1 MDENKRTKASNA
13 VISTW
18 PARTDDPF
26 HALLHENGVEVL
38 SMPLIEIHFLPFVL
52 PGDAAHYQ
60 WLVFTSKN
68 GVHAFFSQHHP
79 PDNVRIAVIGKGTA
93 RALKTEGLQP
103 DFIGSGKSGGR
114 FADELKSLIGTG
126 QKVLLALGNLAPDT
140 LSDELAGNNHVD
152 RVNVY
157 ETSPV
162 SDVDPHIMKRIED
175 DDYNV
180 IAVSSPSAVKS
191 LGQRTG
197 SAFPRLRMVS
207 IGETT
212 SGAIRSLGGGPL
224 ATSARQSFEGL
235 AEVVLNR

>member
-1 MDENKRTKASNA
+1 MDENTPTKASNV

-18 PARTDDPF
+18 PARDKDPF
-26 HALLHENGVEVL
+26 HALLHEKGVEVL
-38 SMPLIEIHFLPFVL
+38 SMPLIEIHFLPFAL
-52 PGDAAHYQ
+52 PGDADHYQ

-68 GVHAFFSQHHP
+68 GVHAFFSQHP
-79 PDNVRIAVIGKGTA
+79 PLSNARIAVIGEGTA
-93 RALKTEGLQP
+93 RALKAEGLQP
-103 DFIGSGKSGGR
+103 AFTGSGKSGGR
-114 FADELKSLIGTG
+114 FADELKSVIGTG
-126 QKVLLALGNLAPDT
+126 QTVLLTLGNLAPDT

-175 DDYNV
+175 DDYSV
-180 IAVSSPSAVKS
+180 IAVSSPSSVKS
-191 LGQRTG
+191 LSQRTG
-197 SAFPRLRMVS
+197 AAFPRLRMVS

-212 SGAIRSLGGGPL
+212 SGAIRSRGGEPL

-235 AEVVLNR
+235 AEIVLNR